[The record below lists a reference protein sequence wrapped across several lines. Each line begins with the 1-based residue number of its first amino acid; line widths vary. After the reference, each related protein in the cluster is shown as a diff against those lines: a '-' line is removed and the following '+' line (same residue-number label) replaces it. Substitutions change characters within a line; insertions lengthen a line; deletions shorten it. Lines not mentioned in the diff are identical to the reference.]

1 MMKTEF
7 LKVTGMTCS
16 GCVNS
21 LKRTMKS
28 INGVDGVQVELSTG
42 DTQVQ
47 YDENITTPEQLKSAV
62 KNAGYGLVGY

>member
-1 MMKTEF
+1 MKTEF
-7 LKVTGMTCS
+7 LKVTGMTCG

-21 LKRTMKS
+21 LTRALKS

-47 YDENITTPEQLKSAV
+47 YDENFTTTDQIRSAV
-62 KNAGYGLVGY
+62 KNAGYSLVG

>member
-7 LKVTGMTCS
+7 LVVTGMTCG

-21 LKRTMKS
+21 LTRALKS

-47 YDENITTPEQLKSAV
+47 YDENFTTPDQLRSAV
-62 KNAGYGLVGY
+62 RNAGYGLVG